1 MLFRYNEVIRRS
13 DLHFQGFCYIDNTAI
28 GFDIVMPD
36 YDISSW
42 SKYIILG
49 IEAKNTREAIKCY
62 DYLNGII
69 RRYAEAI
76 WGPLLCD
83 MPAIGLRLHPQL
95 NITYTAPWSRAIV
108 IQYST
113 LLSAYKKANIKNALK
128 DINTIIS
135 EDQIGMLIDDISSR
149 ISQRGAA
156 TVSRVLYRLLRDDI
170 IMENKIP
177 EPSFFE
183 DLLDCLYVLDCY
195 VRGEGEYSNIIK
207 EVAERIRV
215 LEDEAKAI
223 TDILINELRKS
234 LQRSQ

>member
-1 MLFRYNEVIRRS
+1 MLFRYNEVIGRF

-49 IEAKNTREAIKCY
+49 IEAKNTREAVKCY

-69 RRYAEAI
+69 GRYAEAI

-83 MPAIGLRLHPQL
+83 VPATGLRLHPRL
-95 NITYTAPWSRAIV
+95 NTMYTAPWSRAIV
-108 IQYST
+108 VQYST
-113 LLSAYKKANIKNALK
+113 LFSAYERANVKNALK
-128 DINTIIS
+128 EISTIIS
-135 EDQIGMLIDDISSR
+135 EDQMGMLIDDISNR
-149 ISQRGAA
+149 ISRRGAA
-156 TVSRVLYRLLRDDI
+156 TVRRVLYRLLRDET
-170 IMENKIP
+170 IMENKI
-177 EPSFFE
+177 EPDFFE

-223 TDILINELRKS
+223 TDILINELRRG
-234 LQRSQ
+234 LRGSQ